1 MDYNEEYFKEKAN
14 LKAKGMWCLLC
25 ILFTISHVVDYVLK
39 LHTIGYVIASLIV
52 SWSMYGVGRLI
63 LKIKG
68 KGTPVYKYA
77 ILIGYGVYYYFMLLS
92 DNAAVTFAFIFPMI
106 GLLILFKDKKFIIWC
121 AILNAVIMLVNIVYH
136 CSLGMTS
143 ASDIKDY
150 EVQILCL
157 TTAYICYILS
167 IDHMIESD
175 GSLTNSIKDNLARVV
190 QTIEKVKGA
199 SVSIGDGVNVVRE
212 LSDENKQ
219 GANNVVRNMGELSAN
234 NNVLYEKTMSSMN
247 MTSDIN
253 TQVQNVAALVEQMTQ
268 LVQESVSHANESSNE
283 LTGVVQSTEMMASLS
298 EEVEKILREFKDEFN
313 RVKEETGMIEGI
325 TTQTNL
331 LSLNASI
338 EAARAGEAGKG
349 FAVVA
354 DEIRNLS
361 METQNSSG
369 KIMEALSRLEETS
382 DKMTDSITKTLELIQ
397 ITSGKVVQVSESVS
411 LITGDAT
418 QMGNNIVVIDNAMN
432 EVKNS
437 NQNMLNNMQEICN
450 VMELMTGCV
459 DKADETT
466 KAMLSKYEESSV
478 NVNKIEDVVNKLL
491 VELGDG
497 GFMGVHDVRQG
508 MRTDV
513 EFFFEGEIASLKCR
527 GEVYRQEEETIWV
540 RLFDASDIKVDKHT
554 TCGLHI
560 VVDNVLYIWDSL
572 PVAQTKESGV
582 FEISINSPVKVLNRR
597 KYPRLEI
604 SNPCSIELMGSTEKY
619 QGRMVNIS
627 ANGFA
632 FEVNN
637 DKFANMT
644 SHRIKIH
651 IPDFEVEEARE
662 LDGIVIRSSNNNGKY
677 VVGCRMIDDNMAIK
691 AYVEAKER

>member
-1 MDYNEEYFKEKAN
+1 
-14 LKAKGMWCLLC
+14 
-25 ILFTISHVVDYVLK
+25 
-39 LHTIGYVIASLIV
+39 
-52 SWSMYGVGRLI
+52 
-63 LKIKG
+63 
-68 KGTPVYKYA
+68 
-77 ILIGYGVYYYFMLLS
+77 
-92 DNAAVTFAFIFPMI
+92 
-106 GLLILFKDKKFIIWC
+106 
-121 AILNAVIMLVNIVYH
+121 
-136 CSLGMTS
+136 MT
-143 ASDIKDY
+143 
-150 EVQILCL
+150 
-157 TTAYICYILS
+157 
-167 IDHMIESD
+167 ESD
-175 GSLTNSIKDNLARVV
+175 GALTNSIKDNLSRVV

-212 LSDENKQ
+212 LSNENKQ

-234 NNVLYEKTMSSMN
+234 NSVLYEKTMSSMS

-253 TQVQNVAALVEQMTQ
+253 TQVQNVAGLVEQMTQ
-268 LVQESVSHANESSNE
+268 LVQESVSHANESSDE

-298 EEVEKILREFKDEFN
+298 TEVEKILREFKDEFN

-361 METQNSSG
+361 METQSSSS

-382 DKMTDSITKTLELIQ
+382 DKMT
-397 ITSGKVVQVSESVS
+397 ES
-411 LITGDAT
+411 
-418 QMGNNIVVIDNAMN
+418 
-432 EVKNS
+432 
-437 NQNMLNNMQEICN
+437 
-450 VMELMTGCV
+450 MTGCV

-466 KAMLSKYEESSV
+466 KTMLSKYEESSI

-497 GFMGVHDVRQG
+497 GFMGASDVRQG
-508 MRTDV
+508 MRADV
-513 EFFFEGEIASLKCR
+513 EFSSGGGKASHKCR
-527 GEVYRQEEETIWV
+527 GEVQRQENETIWV
-540 RLFDASDIKVDKHT
+540 RLFDASDVKVDKHT

-582 FEISINSPVKVLNRR
+582 FEFSINSPVKVLKRR
-597 KYPRLEI
+597 KYLRLEI
-604 SNPCSIELMGSTEKY
+604 SNPCSIDIMGSTEKY
-619 QGRMVNIS
+619 QGRMANIS

-632 FEVNN
+632 FEVKS

-644 SHRIKIH
+644 NHRIKIH
-651 IPDFEVEEARE
+651 IPTFEVEEARE

-691 AYVEAKER
+691 AYVEAKEK